1 MPLEE
6 LVRQPDGLVIRC
18 LRNLGPYENNIFLIS
33 HAESAEGYVVDGGY
47 EPEQIA
53 SAAKGTTVRG
63 ILVTHGHRDHH
74 EHVGDL
80 KPLLGAP
87 VGIGIDDAV
96 ELSIEP
102 DTLIVDQQVF
112 SFGPLALQAIH
123 TPGHT
128 PGSTCFLIGQHL
140 FTGDTLFPGGP
151 GNTQRDPVRFERII
165 ASIRERLFS
174 LPDETIV
181 YPGHGRDTTIGAER
195 PHLDEWIARGW

>member
-1 MPLEE
+1 
-6 LVRQPDGLVIRC
+6 

-96 ELSIEP
+96 ELSIER
-102 DTLIVDQQVF
+102 T
-112 SFGPLALQAIH
+112 H
-123 TPGHT
+123 
-128 PGSTCFLIGQHL
+128 
-140 FTGDTLFPGGP
+140 
-151 GNTQRDPVRFERII
+151 
-165 ASIRERLFS
+165 
-174 LPDETIV
+174 
-181 YPGHGRDTTIGAER
+181 
-195 PHLDEWIARGW
+195 